1 MSRALVVVTHGDQ
14 SMAQPMA
21 GALVENMTR
30 KVIPLDGEELEAV
43 KAELA
48 AVKAEKARQDAREGV
63 REYAESVAWREVQE
77 GMAVKYAVRQPGP
90 VRGALLLGWAML
102 WEAVYGVAEA
112 LMRWNRE
119 GY

>member
-30 KVIPLDGEELEAV
+30 QVIPLDGDELAAV

-48 AVKAEKARQDAREGV
+48 EIKAEKARQDAREGV
-63 REYAESVAWREVQE
+63 REYAESVAWQEEREE
-77 GMAVKYAVRQPGP
+77 LAVKYAVRTPGP
-90 VRGALLLGWAML
+90 VRGALLTVWAML
-102 WEAVYGVAEA
+102 WLGLYNLADY
-112 LMRWNRE
+112 LSTYRE
-119 GY
+119 G

>member
-30 KVIPLDGEELEAV
+30 KIIPLDGEELEAV

-48 AVKAEKARQDAREGV
+48 AVKAAKAKQDAREGV

-102 WEAVYGVAEA
+102 WAGIGAAYDRLSAI
-112 LMRWNRE
+112 NRE
-119 GY
+119 A

>member
-30 KVIPLDGEELEAV
+30 QVIPLDSDELAAV

-48 AVKAEKARQDAREGV
+48 EIKAEKARQDAREGV
-63 REYAESVAWREVQE
+63 REYAESVAWQEVRD
-77 GMAVKYAVRQPGP
+77 GLAVKYAVRTPGP
-90 VRGALLLGWAML
+90 VRGALLLGWALL
-102 WEAVYGVAEA
+102 WEAIGAAYDRLSA
-112 LMRWNRE
+112 WNRE
-119 GY
+119 A

>member
-30 KVIPLDGEELEAV
+30 QVIPLDSDELTAV

-48 AVKAEKARQDAREGV
+48 EIKAEKARQDAREGV
-63 REYAESVAWREVQE
+63 REYAESVAWQEVRD
-77 GMAVKYAVRQPGP
+77 GLAVKYAVRTPGP
-90 VRGALLLGWAML
+90 VRGALLLGWAL
-102 WEAVYGVAEA
+102 FWWAAHEAYDYFSA
-112 LMRWNRE
+112 WNRE
-119 GY
+119 A

>member
-1 MSRALVVVTHGDQ
+1 MSRALVIVTHGDQ

-30 KVIPLDGEELEAV
+30 KVIPLDGEELAAV

-63 REYAESVAWREVQE
+63 RDAAEEKRWAEIQTKMEVA
-77 GMAVKYAVRQPGP
+77 YAVRQPGP
-90 VRGALLLGWAML
+90 VRGALLLGWALL
-102 WEAVYGVAEA
+102 WEAIGAAYDRLSA
-112 LMRWNRE
+112 WNRE
-119 GY
+119 A